1 MNAGVPELVVGGIVL
16 LLAIAGIS
24 IALTKIR
31 NVPLRVFIFVVA
43 LAAAGVTA
51 LVRLNAP
58 DAGAPGA
65 AGFAAAIG
73 LDRLRLA
80 FATPQVLVDEDV
92 AVGASGWHVR
102 GLTLSEPHSIQVVA
116 DGKAHADKGFSV
128 YVMSASEFDD
138 KFLKK
143 KPVVAL
149 PSFEGIKVKS
159 FAHTETLPSGTWDV
173 VIQNPESGPGTMTV
187 HVKIVSDPN

>member
-1 MNAGVPELVVGGIVL
+1 MNAGVPELVVGGLVL
-16 LLAIAGIS
+16 LLAVAGIS

-31 NVPLRVFIFVVA
+31 SVPLRVFIFVVA

-51 LVRLNAP
+51 LVRLSAP

-65 AGFAAAIG
+65 AGFATAIG

-80 FATPQVLVDEDV
+80 LATPRVLVDEDV
-92 AVGASGWHVR
+92 AVNAKGWHVR
-102 GLTLSEPHSIQVVA
+102 GLTLAEPHSIQVVA
-116 DGKAHADKGFSV
+116 DGRAHADKGFSV

-138 KFLKK
+138 RFLKN
-143 KPVVAL
+143 KPFHAL
-149 PSFEGIKVKS
+149 PSFEGVKVKS

-173 VIQNPESGPGTMTV
+173 VIQNSESGSGTMTV
-187 HVKIVSDPN
+187 HVKIVSDPS